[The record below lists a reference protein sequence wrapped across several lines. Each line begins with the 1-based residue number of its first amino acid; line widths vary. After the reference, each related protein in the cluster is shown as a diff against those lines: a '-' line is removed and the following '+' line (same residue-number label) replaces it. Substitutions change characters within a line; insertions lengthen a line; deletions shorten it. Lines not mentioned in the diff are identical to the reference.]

1 MKTPVQTRR
10 EEEKTAVAHSA
21 QQAPC
26 LGLPALRQKSN
37 LTLEQI
43 AHITKI
49 SSRFLK
55 AIEAEQFE
63 SLPGGIFST
72 SYLRQYARCIDFDEA
87 VLLARFNE
95 VVKPEFESTT
105 EVVVP
110 KPGAPSLRQLFRWL
124 RIGLPA

>member
-1 MKTPVQTRR
+1 MHDDTRR
-10 EEEKTAVAHSA
+10 ENKRAVVAPPVQH
-21 QQAPC
+21 APC
-26 LGLPALRQKSN
+26 LGLPALRQKRN

-63 SLPGGIFST
+63 HLPGGIFST
-72 SYLRQYARCIDFDEA
+72 SYLRQYAKCIDFDEA

-95 VVKPEFESTT
+95 LVKPEFESTT
-105 EVVVP
+105 EVVVTQSSR
-110 KPGAPSLRQLFRWL
+110 PSLKQLFRWL